1 MMIQRA
7 ILHILDFYSDV
18 SVFSEAEIDLS
29 DEAAAG
35 YISKQMEKLQN
46 NPSGRRGGFS
56 PDSEFLAD
64 LRKYRSEE
72 LSFAEFSAQ
81 TARILHRYLSL
92 AGEERP
98 VDVLF
103 ADFSEEDSRFVGFLL
118 LNNDEAYMHRAVSG
132 DGQVKAEIARHHTI
146 LPKPSQ
152 KTDSYALIRLDSEE
166 IFFTDRK
173 RSIDGEDRFVL
184 PELLLKCTSAV
195 SGREAIKTLQEVAAA
210 VAEKHGENSAVA
222 VSKVKNFL
230 IENAEISGTLA
241 PQRLVREVFGTSEEK
256 QREFL
261 QEIEEKEIPESVPI
275 PRKAAVSAGRKQK
288 IRTDTGIEI
297 SVPSEYLE
305 NPDFI
310 EFVNHPDG
318 TLSIQLKN
326 IGRIVN
332 R

>member
-56 PDSEFLAD
+56 PASEFLAD

-103 ADFSEEDSRFVGFLL
+103 ADFSEEDSR
-118 LNNDEAYMHRAVSG
+118 
-132 DGQVKAEIARHHTI
+132 
-146 LPKPSQ
+146 
-152 KTDSYALIRLDSEE
+152 
-166 IFFTDRK
+166 
-173 RSIDGEDRFVL
+173 
-184 PELLLKCTSAV
+184 
-195 SGREAIKTLQEVAAA
+195 
-210 VAEKHGENSAVA
+210 
-222 VSKVKNFL
+222 
-230 IENAEISGTLA
+230 
-241 PQRLVREVFGTSEEK
+241 
-256 QREFL
+256 
-261 QEIEEKEIPESVPI
+261 
-275 PRKAAVSAGRKQK
+275 
-288 IRTDTGIEI
+288 
-297 SVPSEYLE
+297 
-305 NPDFI
+305 
-310 EFVNHPDG
+310 
-318 TLSIQLKN
+318 
-326 IGRIVN
+326 
-332 R
+332 

>member
-1 MMIQRA
+1 MKRPPVIFRSKWRNCRI
-7 ILHILDFYSDV
+7 ILPDEGADF
-18 SVFSEAEIDLS
+18 L
-29 DEAAAG
+29 
-35 YISKQMEKLQN
+35 
-46 NPSGRRGGFS
+46 R
-56 PDSEFLAD
+56 DSAFLAD

-103 ADFSEEDSRFVGFLL
+103 ADFSEEDSRFVGFWL

-132 DGQVKAEIARHHTI
+132 DGQVKAEIARHHAI

-230 IENAEISGTLA
+230 IENAKISGTLA
-241 PQRLVREVFGTSEEK
+241 PQRLVREALGTSEEK

-261 QEIEEKEIPESVPI
+261 QEIEEKRDSRVGADSSKGGGE
-275 PRKAAVSAGRKQK
+275 RRQK
-288 IRTDTGIEI
+288 T
-297 SVPSEYLE
+297 E
-305 NPDFI
+305 NPYGHGHRNLRSLGISRKSGFY
-310 EFVNHPDG
+310 
-318 TLSIQLKN
+318 
-326 IGRIVN
+326 
-332 R
+332 